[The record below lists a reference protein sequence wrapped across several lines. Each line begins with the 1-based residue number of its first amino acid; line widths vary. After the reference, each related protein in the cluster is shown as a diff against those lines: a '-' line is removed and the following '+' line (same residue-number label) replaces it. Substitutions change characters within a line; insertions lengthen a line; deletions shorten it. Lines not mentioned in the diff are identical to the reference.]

1 MMKDAIVTVV
11 LAVGIF
17 AAFIIQTFI
26 PPMNFAAGA
35 RVMLVPVLFCAGAC
49 TLPYP
54 LMLALATLTGL
65 MTDLLALQVVGA
77 SVEISV
83 GWSILLLVA
92 LGSICQ
98 GVRPLVL
105 RGQWWLPALMSAF
118 TTLAILLSQYLAIT
132 MRRFDTGGLI
142 WNETVTARILVPAL
156 VAMIL
161 SLWLHMIVAFVA
173 WRRSER
179 RLLRD
184 F

>member
-1 MMKDAIVTVV
+1 MIRDAIKTVA

-17 AAFIIQTFI
+17 AAFVLQMLI
-26 PPMNFAAGA
+26 PPMDFAAGS

-54 LMLALATLTGL
+54 LMLALAVLTGL
-65 MTDLLALQVVGA
+65 MTDLLSLQLVGD

-105 RGQWWLPALMSAF
+105 RGQWWLPALMSAL
-118 TTLAILLSQYLAIT
+118 TTLSILLSQYLAIT
-132 MRRFDTGGLI
+132 MRRFDTGGFV

-156 VAMIL
+156 VAMVL
-161 SLWLHMIVAFVA
+161 SLWLHMIIAFVT
-173 WRRSER
+173 WRRQER